1 MSGCPVKQNLDTVKT
16 ARDNPRMAAKQL
28 EKRHKKRERGTA
40 PQRAAR
46 RKAAADTPYHHGAL
60 HEALLQAAET
70 ILERDGLPGLTLRA
84 AAREAGVSHAAPTHH
99 FGDITGLLSELAA
112 SGFRKFGA
120 ALSAAAATKA
130 SAGERMDVMGEAYV
144 MFAREHPSMF
154 LLMFR
159 SERLDV
165 TRPAL
170 RQAVQEA
177 FGLLTRGVSARHEGQ
192 APSAPLAL
200 TAEIVRAWSMVHGF
214 AMLMID
220 HRLEHVLSQLPE
232 GADERTL
239 LRAMLNIKGAK
250 A

>member
-1 MSGCPVKQNLDTVKT
+1 
-16 ARDNPRMAAKQL
+16 MATKQL
-28 EKRHKKRERGTA
+28 EKRQKRRVSGTGPGRG
-40 PQRAAR
+40 AR
-46 RKAAADTPYHHGAL
+46 RKAAADAPYHHGSL

-70 ILERDGLPGLTLRA
+70 ILERDGLQGLTLRA

-99 FGDITGLLSELAA
+99 FGDMSGLLSELAA
-112 SGFRKFGA
+112 AGFRKFGA
-120 ALSAAAATKA
+120 ALSAVAATKA
-130 SAGERMDVMGEAYV
+130 SAGERMDAMGEAYV

-170 RQAVQEA
+170 HEA
-177 FGLLTRGVSARHEGQ
+177 MEQSFGLLMRGVSARHAGEAQ
-192 APSAPLAL
+192 TAPLAL
-200 TAEIVRAWSMVHGF
+200 LAEIVRAWSMVHGF

-220 HRLEHVLSQLPE
+220 HRLEHVLEQLP
-232 GADERTL
+232 GGPDERTL
-239 LRAMLNIKGAK
+239 LRAMLGIKGPK